1 MNWVQL
7 MKYNAQHLT
16 FQINR
21 PFKGGDWMGS
31 DNGVMMKDKPN
42 LPVIDSLRTS
52 SIKLRTYKDW
62 VHTELHC
69 TSLNINFLHRLIPV
83 QIRKSLEIVL
93 NIVSL
98 EKNDAIQVK

>member
-1 MNWVQL
+1 LGGTNEIQCTPSNFSN
-7 MKYNAQHLT
+7 KQAIQ
-16 FQINR
+16 R
-21 PFKGGDWMGS
+21 GDWMGS

-42 LPVIDSLRTS
+42 PPVIDSLHTR

-62 VHTELHC
+62 VSTELHC
-69 TSLNINFLHRLIPV
+69 TSVNINFLHRLIPV

-93 NIVSL
+93 NFVSL